1 MGKAQQ
7 EWLAAALLAR
17 CEYLNLEVGELSAV
31 YTTGSSDSLNI
42 VSENTSF
49 PSVSTVIFAALPSR
63 ADYTFNNHTIRE
75 SSIKHH
81 LSSEAPRYSCFRE

>member
-1 MGKAQQ
+1 VGKAQQ

-49 PSVSTVIFAALPSR
+49 LESLRSKGAGRLVKSHLNVDTASTSEMLRLRLNVPSF
-63 ADYTFNNHTIRE
+63 
-75 SSIKHH
+75 
-81 LSSEAPRYSCFRE
+81 

>member
-42 VSENTSF
+42 VSENTSLDVCVKVRHLCAVPMEDGRECGF
-49 PSVSTVIFAALPSR
+49 PWTW
-63 ADYTFNNHTIRE
+63 N
-75 SSIKHH
+75 
-81 LSSEAPRYSCFRE
+81 